1 MTTEKPALKYGL
13 FNLKPHFLQLNG
25 TAFLTK
31 HQAPPQGHA
40 HSSGSHPFVYYT
52 ITTGLSHSCS
62 IVTDPFL
69 HSVPLM
75 HYGTIAITVVLELVC
90 LTHPRYETVACI
102 CRSSTTTVCIN
113 TWMNECITHYTD
125 CTNTHI
131 NSHHRHMETTTSV
144 SETQEN
150 NNILCKHIN
159 ILHCSHESEHKYSC
173 TNMHDVIF
181 NNALFFLLLF

>member
-1 MTTEKPALKYGL
+1 MG
-13 FNLKPHFLQLNG
+13 Q
-25 TAFLTK
+25 
-31 HQAPPQGHA
+31 
-40 HSSGSHPFVYYT
+40 HSSPNIKRLLKVTHTLVDHT
-52 ITTGLSHSCS
+52 LLCIILSLLDYHIVAASSLTLSC
-62 IVTDPFL
+62 IL
-69 HSVPLM
+69 C

-102 CRSSTTTVCIN
+102 CRSSTVCIN

-181 NNALFFLLLF
+181 NNALFFFFFFKLLSPLSFFQSQKRIKIIQNPLRDWC